1 MNKFLKISL
10 LAALVMVVLGAV
22 LAMTGRAA
30 GGRAQVDEMY
40 KTGNWIFPL

>member
-22 LAMTGRAA
+22 LAMAGRAA

>member
-22 LAMTGRAA
+22 LAMAGRAA
-30 GGRAQVDEMY
+30 AAGRRWMKCT
-40 KTGNWIFPL
+40 KTGTWIFPL